1 MLEFDHL
8 FDTTLASLR
17 KLLRRFVQEN
27 LATEGR
33 GGGCVVKCLE
43 EDRAGERYDVLWNSS
58 RK

>member
-33 GGGCVVKCLE
+33 GGGV
-43 EDRAGERYDVLWNSS
+43 RGQVLGGGSS
-58 RK
+58 RRKV